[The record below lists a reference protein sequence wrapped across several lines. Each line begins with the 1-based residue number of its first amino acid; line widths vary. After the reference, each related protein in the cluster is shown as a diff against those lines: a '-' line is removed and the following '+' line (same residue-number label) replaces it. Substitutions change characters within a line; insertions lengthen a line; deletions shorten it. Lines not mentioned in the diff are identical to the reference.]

1 MSSVILQTESLRK
14 VYSGGGLD
22 TIALDNVGIK
32 IDSGEFIAIMG
43 PSGSGKSTLLN
54 LIGALDSPTSGK
66 IQIDGIE
73 TTTLNS
79 AGLALLRNKKMKV
92 VNLDI
97 VQKKEKLKNITN
109 NEFFYRFDCRD
120 KNLKNKTTKLIK
132 KFGTPDIFINCAYP
146 KTRDW
151 KRNSFKEI
159 QSILF
164 PKIMPAFEQ
173 L

>member
-109 NEFFYRFDCRD
+109 NEFHI
-120 KNLKNKTTKLIK
+120 LKNYEDDFIKLFKYYNMLLDIHIYFTRARATTAPGRPSLH
-132 KFGTPDIFINCAYP
+132 
-146 KTRDW
+146 
-151 KRNSFKEI
+151 
-159 QSILF
+159 L
-164 PKIMPAFEQ
+164 
-173 L
+173 